1 MLRELLLCKKDIPYV
16 VGVRSIETALMF
28 GFVKKEKHN
37 VIIANRIFETLLYNY
52 FLAAPAMRE
61 EPIYDEALRDKNQFI
76 RDGHLDME
84 LVLEK
89 PACY

>member
-1 MLRELLLCKKDIPYV
+1 
-16 VGVRSIETALMF
+16 
-28 GFVKKEKHN
+28 
-37 VIIANRIFETLLYNY
+37 
-52 FLAAPAMRE
+52 MRE
-61 EPIYDEALRDKNQFI
+61 EPIYAEALRDKNQFI